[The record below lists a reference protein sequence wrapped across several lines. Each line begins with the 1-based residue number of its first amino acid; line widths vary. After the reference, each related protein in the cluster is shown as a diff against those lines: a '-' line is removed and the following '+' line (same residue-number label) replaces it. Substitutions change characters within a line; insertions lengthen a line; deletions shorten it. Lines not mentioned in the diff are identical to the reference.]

1 MVLPNA
7 PVEWAIAIYST
18 AVWGAIIFFPNHR
31 KTRQY
36 MNTALPLYPLLI
48 AYGYFAVV
56 GLKPM
61 RLDQVNP
68 LDVLFGNFFPLQKIS
83 FDYLQKFY
91 CEGIHGHAA
100 LHMLCFNLFV
110 GRAIYWEG
118 IAKRLDPYLLALVL
132 FLIMTTGPLGLGVY
146 YLILEIREKTR

>member
-7 PVEWAIAIYST
+7 PVEFAIAIYST
-18 AVWGAIIFFPNHR
+18 AVWGAMIFFPNHR

-48 AYGYFAVV
+48 AYVYFAVV

-68 LDVLFGNFFPLQKIS
+68 LDVLFGIFIPAKNCESEL
-83 FDYLQKFY
+83 KFY
-91 CEGIHGHAA
+91 RKAFMDTLRCICCASTC
-100 LHMLCFNLFV
+100 L
-110 GRAIYWEG
+110 
-118 IAKRLDPYLLALVL
+118 LDARYIGKVSLNDWI
-132 FLIMTTGPLGLGVY
+132 LICWPSSSF
-146 YLILEIREKTR
+146 